1 MKAIRKKLI
10 DANRLLDH
18 IEKMYKAGAMQSID
32 DVRYAIID
40 APEEEAISV
49 DWMER
54 TFCAGGV
61 YASETYFRRKEAVKR
76 VIQRWREENGDHR
89 AIE

>member
-40 APEEEAISV
+40 APEEEASAHKSE
-49 DWMER
+49 WMER
-54 TFCAGGV
+54 FTDI
-61 YASETYFRRKEAVKR
+61 Y
-76 VIQRWREENGDHR
+76 IDMQ
-89 AIE
+89 